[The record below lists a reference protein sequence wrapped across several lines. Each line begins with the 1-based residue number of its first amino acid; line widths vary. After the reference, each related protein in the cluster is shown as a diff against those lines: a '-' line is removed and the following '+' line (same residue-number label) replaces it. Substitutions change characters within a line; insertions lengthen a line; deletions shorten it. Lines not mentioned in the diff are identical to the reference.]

1 MSPRI
6 LTVCGIASLLASAS
20 STILIL
26 LLAIALLNLRS
37 PIWPLAIVAAI
48 LNIFVLAWVAYML
61 ASSLS
66 AEQYSRKK
74 SLGTF
79 RLIASILLGTLA
91 ALITLGSLVWI
102 QLRNTSAT
110 GTFLGNSLFTLQ
122 EVEYGVL
129 GAAVVF
135 QAVFTGL
142 WTRSHNMVRLSSGPE
157 EQLATLAPQPEMR
170 APQIVQPFA
179 PPMQIQPM
187 PESIPRRASIASAS
201 TRSSYNASLK
211 APSSKRSSFQDVVRP
226 MTSRSRLIRPHSWTP
241 STSTGPDRPSSSK
254 RAGHA
259 SMSAATLTTWAR
271 RDSTATQ
278 STVRSRS
285 NSEASAYSSR
295 DRPRTPVR
303 TRLETIPGS
312 RANSPARALDGPFPV
327 QYQAGSTPLG
337 LPNFKSAGSVKP
349 GPYVSHES
357 GSRPPMERFITAPM
371 SPQVTPTEEKDE
383 SHIHPLFRSASPL
396 PPPTTTAGTVI
407 TGAQMGGQYMTPK
420 TLSRATSKRRGR
432 GSLYDPNRARSHS
445 QLRQRARQQQQ
456 QLPIPHTIVRAR
468 SLETLDSWQT
478 RLDEGED
485 QQTRQQRI
493 LDGLLKPATTRQQN
507 NDENDVPISPRIP
520 ESLQVKVPQGS
531 RLSSAA
537 TIEKTSSN
545 GAHTPRRALS
555 ETSGNT
561 PRSSPRKSPR
571 KSRDVQRSSM
581 GMKQRR
587 SASAAPE
594 IMIYVDGTET

>member
-1 MSPRI
+1 MTPRI
-6 LTVCGIASLLASAS
+6 LTICGIASLLASAS

-26 LLAIALLNLRS
+26 LVAIALLNLRS
-37 PIWPLAIVAAI
+37 PIWPVSIAAAI
-48 LNIFVLAWVAYML
+48 LNIFALAWVAYML

-66 AEQYSRKK
+66 ADQYNRRK

-102 QLRNTSAT
+102 QLRITSAT

-129 GAAVVF
+129 GAAVVL
-135 QAVFTGL
+135 QAIFTGL
-142 WTRSHNMVRLSSGPE
+142 WTRSHNMVKLSSGPE
-157 EQLATLAPQPEMR
+157 EQLSTLAPQPEMR
-170 APQIVQPFA
+170 APQNVQPFA
-179 PPMQIQPM
+179 PPMQVQPM
-187 PESIPRRASIASAS
+187 PESIPRRTSIASAS
-201 TRSSYNASLK
+201 TRSSLDASIK

-259 SMSAATLTTWAR
+259 SMGAATLTTWAR

-278 STVRSRS
+278 STIRSRS

-295 DRPRTPVR
+295 DRPTTPIR

-312 RANSPARALDGPFPV
+312 RANSPARALDGPFPA
-327 QYQAGSTPLG
+327 QYKAGSTPLG
-337 LPNFKSAGSVKP
+337 LPSFKPAGSVMP
-349 GPYVSHES
+349 GPYVANES
-357 GSRPPMERFITAPM
+357 GSRPQMERFVTAPM
-371 SPQVTPTEEKDE
+371 SPQVTPTEEDE

-456 QLPIPHTIVRAR
+456 QLPIPHTVVRAR

-485 QQTRQQRI
+485 QLTRQQRV
-493 LDGLLKPATTRQQN
+493 LNGLVKPVATRKQK
-507 NDENDVPISPRIP
+507 NDENATSPKLP
-520 ESLQVKVPQGS
+520 AALQVKVPSGS
-531 RLSSAA
+531 RQSSA
-537 TIEKTSSN
+537 ENTS
-545 GAHTPRRALS
+545 GKGTHTPRRALS
-555 ETSGNT
+555 ETSRNT

-581 GMKQRR
+581 SMKQRR

-594 IMIYVDGTET
+594 IMIYVDEAEA